1 MAAFLDTKCRFN
13 YAADDTTPVVQ
24 EFVKKFK
31 AKYNVVPDGLAVLA
45 YDGTYLLLDAIQRAG
60 KTDGP
65 SIQAALKNTDM
76 SLVSGHIKFDEH
88 RNPLK
93 SAVIV
98 EIKNGKVVYR
108 TTVNP

>member
-1 MAAFLDTKCRFN
+1 MPL
-13 YAADDTTPVVQ
+13 TTRPRWC
-24 EFVKKFK
+24 EFVGKFK
-31 AKYNVVPDGLAVLA
+31 AKFNAEPDALAVLA
-45 YDGTYLLLDAIQRAG
+45 YDGVNIMLDAIKRAG

-65 SIQAALKNTDM
+65 SIQAALKATDIQV
-76 SLVSGHIKFDEH
+76 VSGHVKFDEN

-98 EIKNGKVVYR
+98 EVKNGKVVYR